1 MSQTPPTPPS
11 GPSDNGLPPLPPQQW
26 QQPNPGQPEQPPRH
40 PGYPGLGQQGQPNQP
55 GQPGQPG
62 QQGQP
67 GQPGQPPKKGLGTG
81 AILGI
86 VGGGLLLVIIVIVV
100 IAVVVSRLLVGGGGG
115 SSSSGGSGGGET
127 GTASDT
133 VEAFFT
139 ALSDA
144 DAETALGMISQAP
157 DDDTLLTDE
166 VLAASNELAPI
177 TGFAIV
183 DDTTENGYGD
193 VTVSYSLGGTPVTAE
208 YSVDDYDEDGWM
220 ITGGLSYLNVD
231 RFDGLGVTV
240 NGQEVTG
247 GELQV
252 FPGTYEL
259 ATTLPNFTLSGTT
272 TVAATEPFGS
282 LDVSDIEP
290 GLSEAALGQF
300 RSLVQS
306 AVDACI
312 ASTTLAAGCGLDLP
326 ATLDDGTQLT
336 EGTISRSIS
345 ADATVTIQNMV
356 PTLSYDNPTL
366 AQGEYIGSVST
377 SGQCTQNG
385 ATGTC
390 DVLFGPSLGSPSIDM
405 AAENPTVLWD

>member
-1 MSQTPPTPPS
+1 MSQNPPTPPS
-11 GPSDNGLPPLPPQQW
+11 GPNEPGLPPLPPQQW
-26 QQPNPGQPEQPPRH
+26 QDPAPQGHWQQPQPH
-40 PGYPGLGQQGQPNQP
+40 PGYPNEP

-62 QQGQP
+62 R
-67 GQPGQPPKKGLGTG
+67 PPKKGLGTG

-86 VGGGLLLVIIVIVV
+86 VGGGLLLVIVVIIV
-100 IAVVVSRLLVGGGGG
+100 IAVVVSRVFAGAAGGDSGGG
-115 SSSSGGSGGGET
+115 SGSGDS
-127 GTASDT
+127 GTASET

-144 DAETALGMISQAP
+144 DSETALGLISQAP

-177 TGFAIV
+177 TDVAIV

-208 YSVDDYDEDGWM
+208 YSVDDYDDDGWK

-231 RFDGLGVTV
+231 RFDGLGLTV
-240 NGQEVTG
+240 NGQEVSGT
-247 GELQV
+247 EVQL
-252 FPGTYEL
+252 FPGTYQL
-259 ATTLPNFTLSGTT
+259 ATTLPNFTLTGTT
-272 TVAATEPFGS
+272 TVTATEPFGS
-282 LDVSDIEP
+282 VDVGDIEP
-290 GLSEAALGQF
+290 GLSDAALAQF
-300 RSLVQS
+300 RTLVQS
-306 AVDACI
+306 AVDACV
-312 ASTTLAAGCGLDLP
+312 ASTTLAAGCGLELP

-336 EGTISRSIS
+336 DGTITRSIS

-366 AQGEYIGSVST
+366 AQGEFIGSVST

-385 ATGTC
+385 ASGTC
-390 DVLFGPSLGSPSIDM
+390 DVLFGPSLGAPSIDM
-405 AAENPTVLWD
+405 ASANPTVLWD